1 MEILKSFWPYICKYR
16 KEFLLGIGA
25 LIITDSMTLVV
36 PWLIKEFIDILPGK
50 PTSDLLLKYSLLIL
64 AVSFVLVVGRFGWRM
79 FMFGPSRKIE
89 FDILNQLF
97 RHLLT
102 LDRTWYLNRQIGDLM
117 SRATNDLRAV
127 REFFG
132 LGVLILIDAVFVI
145 ITAVAMMTWI
155 NFDLTLKVFLPLPII
170 SFLFFYFVKEIG
182 KRHKAVQE
190 HLALITG
197 LVQENLAGIRVL
209 HAFVQE
215 ENEKA
220 KFEKLNHQYIQKN
233 LHVTR
238 MFGIFTPT
246 MVFVIGVA
254 AMLSLWLGGKAV
266 ITGSMSLGSFVAFN
280 GYLMLLSWPMMGI
293 GYVFNLTQKGMTAMV
308 RIQEIFASQ
317 SQIKSSP
324 LVEGVCGRMGDI
336 EFQGLQFHYQG
347 EEALSL
353 KGIDLKIYQ
362 GQTLGVVGVVGAG
375 KTTLAQMLLRIH
387 NPTSGHLR
395 VGGRSINEIPLE
407 RLRDSIGYVSQE
419 PFLFSTSIRDNIL
432 LGREYALELDEVV
445 KVAGLSKDIARF
457 PDRLDTMI
465 GERGVSLSGGQR
477 QRVALARA
485 LIKNPEILI
494 LDDAFSSLDSDTE
507 EEILSNIQNQLHHTT
522 TLIISHRLSSVR
534 NADQT
539 IVMAAGQ
546 IIEQGDHAS
555 LIKME
560 GFYANLFQNQV
571 LAREMEI
578 LL

>member
-1 MEILKSFWPYICKYR
+1 
-16 KEFLLGIGA
+16 
-25 LIITDSMTLVV
+25 
-36 PWLIKEFIDILPGK
+36 
-50 PTSDLLLKYSLLIL
+50 
-64 AVSFVLVVGRFGWRM
+64 
-79 FMFGPSRKIE
+79 
-89 FDILNQLF
+89 
-97 RHLLT
+97 
-102 LDRTWYLNRQIGDLM
+102 
-117 SRATNDLRAV
+117 
-127 REFFG
+127 
-132 LGVLILIDAVFVI
+132 
-145 ITAVAMMTWI
+145 
-155 NFDLTLKVFLPLPII
+155 
-170 SFLFFYFVKEIG
+170 
-182 KRHKAVQE
+182 
-190 HLALITG
+190 
-197 LVQENLAGIRVL
+197 
-209 HAFVQE
+209 
-215 ENEKA
+215 
-220 KFEKLNHQYIQKN
+220 KLNHQYIQKN